1 MTTTT
6 VSPAPTASTER
17 SRQAAWKTVQG
28 AGTRK
33 SERWSDAEERALR
46 RLYATH
52 TAREIGERLGRSRI
66 AIKNKALKLGLGN
79 CVKSH
84 NAGCFKPGLVPWNK
98 GTRYIAGGR
107 SAETRFQPGDK
118 PHTWNPVGHERV
130 SKEGYLLRKVT
141 DTGVTRRD
149 YRPVHHLVWQ
159 EAGREIPPGHA
170 LVFRD
175 GDKRNFDINNLE
187 LVTRAE
193 LMRRNSVHRLPKEAA
208 LAYQLVGCI
217 RRQINR
223 RTRQQHQEITE

>member
-33 SERWSDAEERALR
+33 SERWSAAEERALR

-175 GDKRNFDINNLE
+175 GDKRNFALGNLE
-187 LVTRAE
+187 LVTRAD
-193 LMRRNSVHRLPKEAA
+193 LMRRNSYHNYGPEIAA
-208 LAYQLVGCI
+208 TVQLRGAI
-217 RRQINR
+217 MRQINKR
-223 RTRQQHQEITE
+223 MK

>member
-66 AIKNKALKLGLGN
+66 AIKNKALKLGLG
-79 CVKSH
+79 K
-84 NAGCFKPGLVPWNK
+84 LVPWNK

-175 GDKRNFDINNLE
+175 GDKRNFALGNLE
-187 LVTRAE
+187 LVTRAD
-193 LMRRNSVHRLPKEAA
+193 LMRRNSYHNYGPEIAA
-208 LAYQLVGCI
+208 TVQLRGAI
-217 RRQINR
+217 MRQINKR
-223 RTRQQHQEITE
+223 MK

>member
-84 NAGCFKPGLVPWNK
+84 NAGCFKPRLVPWNK

-175 GDKRNFDINNLE
+175 GDKRNFALGNLE
-187 LVTRAE
+187 LVTRAD
-193 LMRRNSVHRLPKEAA
+193 LMRRNSYHNYGPEIAA
-208 LAYQLVGCI
+208 TVQLRGAI
-217 RRQINR
+217 MRQINKR
-223 RTRQQHQEITE
+223 MK

>member
-1 MTTTT
+1 MTTT
-6 VSPAPTASTER
+6 VSPAPAASTER
-17 SRQAAWKTVQG
+17 SGQAVGKTAQG
-28 AGTRK
+28 AGTRT

-175 GDKRNFDINNLE
+175 GDKRNFALGNLE
-187 LVTRAE
+187 LVTRAD
-193 LMRRNSVHRLPKEAA
+193 LMRRNSYHNYGPEIAA
-208 LAYQLVGCI
+208 TVQLRGAI
-217 RRQINR
+217 MRQINKR
-223 RTRQQHQEITE
+223 MK